1 MSTRKDQAARLEDFC
16 WRLRGEPPGL
26 SPLAR
31 ALLRALGDNRNWLGE
46 SPSWLGVALWAHELV
61 EEKPTRE
68 EVAEALEELRERRAA

>member
-1 MSTRKDQAARLEDFC
+1 
-16 WRLRGEPPGL
+16 
-26 SPLAR
+26 
-31 ALLRALGDNRNWLGE
+31 LRALADNRNWLGE